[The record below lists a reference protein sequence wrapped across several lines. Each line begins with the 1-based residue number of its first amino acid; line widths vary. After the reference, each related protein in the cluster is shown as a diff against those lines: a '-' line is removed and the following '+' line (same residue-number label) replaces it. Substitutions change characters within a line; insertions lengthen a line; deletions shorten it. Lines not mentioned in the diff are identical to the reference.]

1 MVCIHDWHFPLSIWP
16 KKPDGSR
23 FLLHVICSLPM
34 TVQVITLV
42 ESHAIFREKK
52 AGKSFGFKKRICLE
66 QLLSEKPINFQSII
80 TSQNCNKEFKK
91 KLLSQVWAIMEM
103 NLSYLSNFI
112 HFFLAI
118 FSRVKENFS
127 KPV

>member
-1 MVCIHDWHFPLSIWP
+1 
-16 KKPDGSR
+16 
-23 FLLHVICSLPM
+23 M

-91 KLLSQVWAIMEM
+91 NIVTG
-103 NLSYLSNFI
+103 LSNFGNEFI
-112 HFFLAI
+112 RFEQFYHFFSGY
-118 FSRVKENFS
+118 FFKS
-127 KPV
+127 KRKLFKTGLDE